1 MKRGRTMSRVLVVGA
16 GATGG
21 FFGAHLIRAERDVTF
36 LVRPARAAALR
47 SDGLRLSTARGE
59 TVLAARSATAAEL
72 DGAYDIVL
80 LSVKADAL
88 PTALDDISP
97 AVDGSTV
104 VIPFLNGMDHIEAID
119 ERFPGRLLGGV
130 VKVAAQLTADGVIAV
145 SGPTASMEIGE
156 LTGEVSERAR
166 RAADVLNVEG
176 YDFSLSAGILT
187 SLWHKWV
194 FISTVSVICCTA
206 TGTIGDVAAVPGG
219 AEFAAAAL
227 EEAAAISKAA
237 GHPLPA
243 AQREWLQSFV
253 TQAGSPFAPS
263 LYRDV
268 LDGRHT
274 EVEAVLASFSAAAS
288 GFGIDT
294 PLLNLAVMRL
304 RLHNRRIAA
313 SS

>member
-1 MKRGRTMSRVLVVGA
+1 MSRVLVVGA

-21 FFGAHLIRAERDVTF
+21 FFGAHLVRADRDVTF
-36 LVRPARAAALR
+36 LARPARAAALR
-47 SDGLRLSTARGE
+47 SEGLRLSTARGE
-59 TVLAARSATAAEL
+59 TALAARSVTAAEL

-88 PTALDDISP
+88 PAALDDISP
-97 AVDGSTV
+97 AVGESTV
-104 VIPFLNGMDHIEAID
+104 IIPFLNGVDHIEAIE

-130 VKVAAQLTADGVIAV
+130 VKVAAQLTADSVIAV

-156 LTGEVSERAR
+156 LSGEVSERAR
-166 RAADVLNVEG
+166 RAADVLDVEG
-176 YDFSLSAGILT
+176 YDFSLSNSIRT

-194 FISTVSVICCTA
+194 FISAVSVICCTA
-206 TGTIGDVAAVPGG
+206 TGTIGDVVAVPGG
-219 AEFAAAAL
+219 AEFAAAVL
-227 EEAAAISKAA
+227 EEAVAISGAA

-243 AQREWLQSFV
+243 AHHEWLHAFV

-263 LYRDV
+263 LYRDL
-268 LDGRHT
+268 LDDRHT
-274 EVEAVLASFSAAAS
+274 EVEAVLASFSSVAS
-288 GFGIDT
+288 GFGIGT

-313 SS
+313 RS